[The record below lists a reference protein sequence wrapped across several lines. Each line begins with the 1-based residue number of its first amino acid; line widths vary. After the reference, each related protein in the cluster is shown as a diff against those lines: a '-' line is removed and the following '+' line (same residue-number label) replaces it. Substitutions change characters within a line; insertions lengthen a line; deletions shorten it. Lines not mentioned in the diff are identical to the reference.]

1 MGGKLRTLPSLIIN
15 YRLPWGVLLFYY
27 EIPERFLPFIYKRY
41 DPDFDASTLPSLEGM
56 SPGDRAVSRFIVGDD
71 KYRDQRFKIVPVVVE
86 GPWVVKSVVGGKPA
100 ILCKKVPT
108 KWIYQPQEGEKAMY
122 LEADLDIVSS
132 SAARGILSV
141 VRSYTSSLTID
152 LGYTIEAQE
161 EDELPE
167 CMLVG
172 TRIHGIEPMS
182 ASPLPPVKDFYM
194 SDDGSESVGSSLNE
208 N

>member
-1 MGGKLRTLPSLIIN
+1 MGGQLRELPTFIIN

-27 EIPERFLPFIYKRY
+27 EIPERFLPFVYKRY
-41 DPDFDASTLPSLEGM
+41 DSSFDESTLPLLDDM
-56 SPGDRAVSRFIVGDD
+56 SPADRTLSRFLMGSDT
-71 KYRDQRFKIVPVVVE
+71 YRDERFKIVPVIVQ

-141 VRSYTSSLTID
+141 VRSYTSGLTID
-152 LGYTIEAQE
+152 LGYTVEAQE

-167 CMLVG
+167 CMLTG
-172 TRIHGIEPMS
+172 TRIHGIEPTT
-182 ASPLPPVKDFYM
+182 AAPLPPIKDFYM
-194 SDDGSESVGSSLNE
+194 NHDEPE
-208 N
+208 